1 MLDYVVP
8 VYKKNYVDN
17 SMCLLENME
26 SCMLEKMVVEYS
38 QKQASRAQRKLV
50 VFNLPEVQEK
60 IDQVGVEADE

>member
-1 MLDYVVP
+1 
-8 VYKKNYVDN
+8 
-17 SMCLLENME
+17 MCLLENME

-60 IDQVGVEADE
+60 IDQVGVEADEW